1 MTDPTRDDACRFDA
15 GEVDE
20 LATDGPSR
28 VAITPAAAD
37 LVRTVV
43 AQHGPVMFHQSGGCC
58 DGSAPMCF
66 PDGDFIVSDADVHL
80 GDLHVGLD
88 RDVPVFMSVAQF
100 AYWRYTHLTIDVV
113 PGRGAG
119 FSLEAPEGVRF
130 IVRSRMLTEPELAVL
145 EP

>member
-1 MTDPTRDDACRFDA
+1 MRRLT
-15 GEVDE
+15 GV
-20 LATDGPSR
+20 
-28 VAITPAAAD
+28 
-37 LVRTVV
+37 
-43 AQHGPVMFHQSGGCC
+43 HGPVMFHQS
-58 DGSAPMCF
+58 
-66 PDGDFIVSDADVHL
+66 
-80 GDLHVGLD
+80 VGLD